1 MKTSARK
8 TWVLAGVGAIAAA
21 VVALAV
27 SGTGAAR
34 STTAPSN
41 TSPPTITGT
50 PQQGATLTAQRG
62 QWSNNPTSYSYF
74 WTRCDDTG
82 GSCSDINGATDKTY
96 TLKGVDV
103 GNTLRARVK
112 ATNAD
117 GSSSATSVPTAVI
130 KPKATPP
137 PPPPPP
143 PATGC
148 PSGNGPAQVSA
159 VMSPARLLL
168 DGLQSDPNVVHRG
181 GGTIV
186 VRIHVSDTCGQAVQG
201 ALVYGTAIP
210 YNQLSIPPETPTG
223 SDGWAELDFHALA
236 GFPVSRNQS
245 LIAIFARAR
254 KQGENLLAG
263 ISTRRLFSIRV
274 NLHS

>member
-8 TWVLAGVGAIAAA
+8 TWVLAGVGAIVAA

-74 WTRCDDTG
+74 WMRCDENG

-103 GNTLRARVK
+103 GNTLRAR
-112 ATNAD
+112 
-117 GSSSATSVPTAVI
+117 
-130 KPKATPP
+130 
-137 PPPPPP
+137 
-143 PATGC
+143 
-148 PSGNGPAQVSA
+148 
-159 VMSPARLLL
+159 
-168 DGLQSDPNVVHRG
+168 
-181 GGTIV
+181 
-186 VRIHVSDTCGQAVQG
+186 
-201 ALVYGTAIP
+201 
-210 YNQLSIPPETPTG
+210 
-223 SDGWAELDFHALA
+223 
-236 GFPVSRNQS
+236 
-245 LIAIFARAR
+245 
-254 KQGENLLAG
+254 
-263 ISTRRLFSIRV
+263 
-274 NLHS
+274 